1 MCIRDRAFAARLAKK
16 VRTGGFNKRD
26 VKTLVPPGIDP
37 DSVKLKIDPDGKLTI
52 VI

>member
-1 MCIRDRAFAARLAKK
+1 